1 MDIQNVPDS
10 VPEQLLTLAREVVR
24 PAAELARS
32 MRTRGVEQVATKS
45 TDTDVVTAADRAV
58 EEQVRSALAKA
69 RPDDIV
75 LGEEFGG
82 AHGVRRSAT
91 RWILDPIDGT
101 VNYLYDLAQYAVSIA
116 AQVDGRTVAGVVHNP
131 ADGQTWTA
139 SSGAG
144 AQLDGRPIA
153 VSAQQDLAQS
163 LVATGFGYAAA
174 RRAAQVRTLQ
184 QVIVQVR
191 DIRRAGSA
199 AIDLCNVACGRLD
212 AHYERGLNPWDHAA
226 GALIAREAGARVGG
240 LHGAPESEAL
250 AITATPGIFAALHDV
265 LAAAGAAAD

>member
-1 MDIQNVPDS
+1 MSEPDAGA
-10 VPEQLLTLAREVVR
+10 LLYLAETTARE
-24 PAAELARS
+24 AGELIL
-32 MRTRGVEQVATKS
+32 TRRRAGVALAGTK
-45 TDTDVVTAADRAV
+45 TTATDVVTEADRESERLIRA
-58 EEQVRSALAKA
+58 RLLGA
-69 RPDDIV
+69 RPDDAM
-75 LGEEFGG
+75 LGEEGG
-82 AHGVRRSAT
+82 GTSGTSGVT
-91 RWILDPIDGT
+91 WVVDPIDGT

-184 QVIVQVR
+184 QVIVRVR

-226 GALIAREAGARVGG
+226 GALIAREAGALVGG

-250 AITATPGIFAALHDV
+250 AITATPGIFATLHDV